1 LRSAP
6 RSLLHTLSQEHVDVL
21 VRQREGI
28 FSIDAAEAIRVFAPF
43 SGPHPRLN
51 GCIPP
56 RLVACKGWL
65 LLKTNTLRTLALR
78 PINVNQ

>member
-1 LRSAP
+1 MFWCDSA
-6 RSLLHTLSQEHVDVL
+6 
-21 VRQREGI
+21 
-28 FSIDAAEAIRVFAPF
+28 RVFFRLTLPKQF
-43 SGPHPRLN
+43 GCSRRSPGLHPRLN

-56 RLVACKGWL
+56 GLVASKGWL